1 MAEDFSDRNFMKLK
15 KIIILA
21 ILLFVFSFLFSGF
34 AFSQSNVPPC
44 PTLSMGSQGDCVK
57 FLQQSLNTLISAG
70 LAVDGIFGSATQSA
84 VKTFQSQKGIK
95 VDGVVGAQTWS
106 AISAALGNQQQ
117 SGYSLP
123 PLPPGQG
130 LTTSGLLG
138 TFTKLANF
146 LIAAGVI
153 LAIITIVISGIMYF
167 WAGSDAEAKN
177 AKGWFKNGLIGAIII
192 LGVGVIINTVALVV
206 SGGFFGTGGGGGGGG
221 GGGSPGSPCVTSGDC
236 NIGTTC
242 NLSTGICIR
251 VGGNVEG
258 ESCKDDSDCKSGL
271 ICKKTGI
278 FGTGPKQCKNP

>member
-1 MAEDFSDRNFMKLK
+1 MELK
-15 KIIILA
+15 KITTFV
-21 ILLFVFSFLFSGF
+21 LLGIAFFFLFSDF
-34 AFSQSNVPPC
+34 TFSQSNVPPC
-44 PTLSMGSQGDCVK
+44 PSLSIGSKGDCVK

-70 LAVDGIFGSATQSA
+70 LTVDGIFGSLTQSA

-106 AISAALGNQQQ
+106 AISDGLGNQQK
-117 SGYSLP
+117 SGYTLP

-138 TFTKLANF
+138 TLVKLANF

-153 LAIITIVISGIMYF
+153 LAIIALVASGIMYF
-167 WAGSDAEAKN
+167 RTPSETQAKTAN
-177 AKGWFKNGLIGAIII
+177 AWFKNGLIGAIII

-206 SGGFFGTGGGGGGGG
+206 SGGFFGSGGGGG
-221 GGGSPGSPCVTSGDC
+221 GGGSPGAPCVTSSDC
-236 NIGTTC
+236 NSGTTC

-251 VGGNVEG
+251 IGGNVEG
-258 ESCKDDSDCKSGL
+258 ESCKNDSDCRSGL